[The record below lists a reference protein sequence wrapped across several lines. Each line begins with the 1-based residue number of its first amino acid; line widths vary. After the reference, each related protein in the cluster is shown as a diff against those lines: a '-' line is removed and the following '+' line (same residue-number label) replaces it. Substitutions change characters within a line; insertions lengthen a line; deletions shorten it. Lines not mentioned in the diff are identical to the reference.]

1 MSTWQNICNWPVAEV
16 HALLTESYMTSERTI
31 DLATMNTR
39 HGYHLIYVKGIPYVN
54 MVNPLYKQFMSA
66 EKHAER

>member
-16 HALLTESYMTSERTI
+16 HALLNESYMTSERTI

-39 HGYHLIYVKGIPYVN
+39 HGYHLIYVKGIPYVI
-54 MVNPLYKQFMSA
+54 PLCKQFEMSS